1 MSHRFPRAPFSFS
14 LDIFI
19 PRMPSNEADGIEFT
33 LLGSY
38 LPQDAQK
45 LLERLDRK
53 GIAFRTRP
61 TMPFPQP
68 GPSTTLVISV
78 DPARSNEANEILR
91 DLFGDN
97 LPNYDSSFFRSHR

>member
-1 MSHRFPRAPFSFS
+1 
-14 LDIFI
+14 
-19 PRMPSNEADGIEFT
+19 MPSNEADGIEFT

-38 LPQDAQK
+38 LPRDTQK

-91 DLFGDN
+91 DLVWRQ
-97 LPNYDSSFFRSHR
+97 SSVLRFMFFSWPSTTPTT

>member
-1 MSHRFPRAPFSFS
+1 MRPGQLEPNEFEVALLKQFAVQDPS
-14 LDIFI
+14 LC
-19 PRMPSNEADGIEFT
+19 
-33 LLGSY
+33 LGS
-38 LPQDAQK
+38 LHV
-45 LLERLDRK
+45 LSRR
-53 GIAFRTRP
+53 IAFRIRP

-97 LPNYDSSFFRSHR
+97 LPNYDSSFFRGHR

>member
-1 MSHRFPRAPFSFS
+1 MA
-14 LDIFI
+14 
-19 PRMPSNEADGIEFT
+19 SNEADETEFT

-45 LLERLDRK
+45 LLERLDHA
-53 GIAFRTRP
+53 GIAFRTQS
-61 TMPFPQP
+61 TIPFPQP

-78 DPARSNEANEILR
+78 DSTRASDANQILR

-97 LPNYDSSFFRSHR
+97 LPNYDSSFFRSQRNA

>member
-1 MSHRFPRAPFSFS
+1 MA
-14 LDIFI
+14 
-19 PRMPSNEADGIEFT
+19 SNEPDGTEFT

-45 LLERLDRK
+45 LLERLDQA

-68 GPSTTLVISV
+68 GPSTTLVIGV
-78 DPARSNEANEILR
+78 DSARSSEANQILR

-97 LPNYDSSFFRSHR
+97 LPNYDSSFFRGHHNV

>member
-1 MSHRFPRAPFSFS
+1 
-14 LDIFI
+14 
-19 PRMPSNEADGIEFT
+19 MPSNKADEIEFT

-68 GPSTTLVISV
+68 GPSTTLISV

-97 LPNYDSSFFRSHR
+97 LLNDDSSFFRGRR